1 MNPTLNRGAAIMLA
15 LGAAITTFAVSAQSP
30 TYPIK
35 PVLLITPVV
44 PGSPPDVAARLISER
59 LAPALGQP
67 VVVENRLGG
76 RETIGIAAIAKAT
89 PDGYTIGMIS
99 LPQAV
104 VPSLVPEM
112 PYDTK
117 RDLAPVA
124 QILWTPAVL
133 VVRSDSSLRSVGDLI
148 AIAKASP
155 GRLTFSSGGNGT
167 PPHLAGALLM
177 MHAGLELQHVPY
189 SGAAAGVAAVLGGQV
204 DIGFPGV
211 AAVAGHVRSGKLR
224 ALASTG
230 SERSAALP
238 DVPTMAELGFRGV
251 EVINWVGVVA
261 PAATPRRI
269 IAQLAGE
276 LRKVVAQPEVRNRFA
291 ALGMEPVLDSNPHA
305 FGALIES
312 ELAKW
317 AKVVREAG
325 IRVD

>member
-1 MNPTLNRGAAIMLA
+1 MNPTLNRRAAIVLA
-15 LGAAITTFAVSAQSP
+15 LGTAMVSFAVSAQSP
-30 TYPIK
+30 TYPSK

-76 RETIGIAAIAKAT
+76 RETIGVAAIAKAA
-89 PDGYTIGMIS
+89 PDGYTLGMIS

-104 VPSLVPEM
+104 VPSLVSEM

-124 QILWTPAVL
+124 QIVWTPTVL
-133 VVRSDSSLRSVGDLI
+133 VVRGESSLRSLQDLI
-148 AIAKASP
+148 AMAKASP

-177 MHAGLELQHVPY
+177 MHARVDLQHVPY

-204 DIGFPGV
+204 DMGFPGV
-211 AAVAGHVRSGKLR
+211 AAVAGHVRSGRLR

-230 SERSAALP
+230 SERSVALP
-238 DVPTMAELGFRGV
+238 DVPTMAELGFRGA
-251 EVINWVGVVA
+251 EVINWIGVVA
-261 PAATPRRI
+261 PAATPRGI

-276 LRKVVAQPEVRNRFA
+276 LRKVVAQPDVGNRFA
-291 ALGMEPVLDSNPHA
+291 SLGLEPVLDSNPEA
-305 FGALIES
+305 FGGLIQS

>member
-1 MNPTLNRGAAIMLA
+1 MSKALNCGAAIVLSLGEA
-15 LGAAITTFAVSAQSP
+15 LTAFSVSAQPP
-30 TYPIK
+30 TYPSK
-35 PVLLITPVV
+35 PVLIITPVV
-44 PGSPPDVAARLISER
+44 PGSPPDVAARIISDR
-59 LAPALGQP
+59 LASALGQP

-76 RETIGIAAIAKAT
+76 RETIGVAAVAKAS
-89 PDGYTIGMIS
+89 PDGHTIGMIS

-124 QILWTPAVL
+124 QILWTPTVL
-133 VVRSDSSLRSVGDLI
+133 VVRNDSSPRSLQDLI
-148 AIAKASP
+148 AMAKASP

-177 MHAGLELQHVPY
+177 MHAGLDLQHVPY

-204 DIGFPGV
+204 DMGFPGV
-211 AAVAGHVRSGKLR
+211 AAIASQVKSGKLR

-230 SERSAALP
+230 RERSAALP
-238 DVPTMAELGFRGV
+238 DVPTMAELGFQGV

-261 PAATPRRI
+261 PAATPQGIVAR
-269 IAQLAGE
+269 LAGE
-276 LRKVVAQPEVRNRFA
+276 LRKVVAQPEVQNRLA
-291 ALGMEPVLDSNPHA
+291 SLGMEPILDSNPEA
-305 FGALIES
+305 FGALIQS
-312 ELAKW
+312 ELTKW

-325 IRVD
+325 IRAD

>member
-1 MNPTLNRGAAIMLA
+1 MNRCLSRSVAIMLA
-15 LGAAITTFAVSAQSP
+15 LGGALAAGAVSAQSP
-30 TYPIK
+30 AYPGK
-35 PVLLITPVV
+35 PILLITPAA
-44 PGSPPDVAARLISER
+44 PGSPPDVAARIIGDG

-76 RETIGIAAIAKAT
+76 RETIGIAAIAKAS

-104 VPSLVPEM
+104 VPSLVLEL

-124 QILWTPAVL
+124 QVLWTPTVL
-133 VVRSDSSLRSVGDLI
+133 VVRSDSSLRSLQDLI
-148 AIAKASP
+148 AAAKASP

-177 MHAGLELQHVPY
+177 MHAGVDLQHVPY

-204 DIGFPGV
+204 DMGFPGV
-211 AAVAGHVRSGKLR
+211 AAITSQVKSGKLR

-230 SERSAALP
+230 RERSAALP
-238 DVPTMAELGFRGV
+238 EVPTMAELGLRGV

-261 PAATPRRI
+261 PAATPEGI
-269 IAQLAGE
+269 IARLAGE
-276 LRKVVAQPEVRNRFA
+276 LRKVVARPDTRNRFTS
-291 ALGMEPVLDSNPHA
+291 LGMEPVLDSNPEA
-305 FGALIES
+305 FGALIQS

-325 IRVD
+325 IRAD

>member
-1 MNPTLNRGAAIMLA
+1 MNPTLNRGAATMLA
-15 LGAAITTFAVSAQSP
+15 LGAAITAFAVSAQAP
-30 TYPIK
+30 TYPAK

-44 PGSPPDVAARLISER
+44 PGSPPDVAARIVSER

-76 RETIGIAAIAKAT
+76 RETIGVAAVAKAS

-124 QILWTPAVL
+124 QILWTPTVL

-148 AIAKASP
+148 AMAKATP

-177 MHAGLELQHVPY
+177 MHAGLDLQHVPY

-204 DIGFPGV
+204 DMGFPGV
-211 AAVAGHVRSGKLR
+211 AAVTSHVRSGKLR

-230 SERSAALP
+230 GDRSAALP
-238 DVPTMAELGFRGV
+238 DVPTMAEAGFKGV
-251 EVINWVGVVA
+251 EVINWIGVVA
-261 PAATPRRI
+261 PAATPEG
-269 IAQLAGE
+269 IAARLAAE